1 MHLRHK
7 LLPLSLSLLLAAC
20 SSQPEQ
26 SAPVEQQA
34 PVSKPPVIEIPQATG
49 AIPRPEPL
57 SASGNRDYWIGK
69 QKNEVWRD
77 IKHYSEEGTASW
89 LSPDLDGQKTANGD
103 VLDSKLFSAAH
114 RNLPIPSYVRVT
126 NLNNG
131 LETIVRVNDRGPFN
145 SPNLIDL
152 SYAAAKQLE
161 MVDSGEARVRLELIS
176 DTPDQMVI
184 MEPMKPIE
192 MTPTTPAA
200 AASNTMSQ
208 DGFLGEPTAL
218 AMATP
223 ATDPAPAPVK
233 APTAKPAQAAPVK
246 AAPVKAAPAKAAAP
260 ASSGDGKMI
269 QVLASGSRERAEA
282 MGKVMTQRY
291 GVPYRVDAHGAIFRV
306 LIGPVAADQQASVL
320 EKVRQGGLE
329 QAFIV
334 P

>member
-26 SAPVEQQA
+26 SAPIEPQA

-69 QKNEVWRD
+69 QKHEVWRD

-126 NLNNG
+126 NLDNG

-145 SPNLIDL
+145 SPRLIDL

-200 AASNTMSQ
+200 ASNTVSQ

-223 ATDPAPAPVK
+223 ASEPAPVK
-233 APTAKPAQAAPVK
+233 APAATPTK
-246 AAPVKAAPAKAAAP
+246 AAPVKSAPAKAAAP

-269 QVLASGSRERAEA
+269 QVLASGSRDRAEA

-291 GVPYRVDAHGAIFRV
+291 GVPYRIDAHGAIFRV

>member
-26 SAPVEQQA
+26 SAPVEPQT

-57 SASGNRDYWIGK
+57 STSGNRDYWIGK
-69 QKNEVWRD
+69 QKHEVWRD

-126 NLNNG
+126 NLDNG

-145 SPNLIDL
+145 SPRLIDL

-200 AASNTMSQ
+200 ASNTLSQ

-223 ATDPAPAPVK
+223 AADPAPVK
-233 APTAKPAQAAPVK
+233 APAAKPAK
-246 AAPVKAAPAKAAAP
+246 AAPVKPAPAKAAAP

-269 QVLASGSRERAEA
+269 QVLASGSRDRAEA

-291 GVPYRVDAHGAIFRV
+291 GLPYRIDAHGAIFRV

>member
-26 SAPVEQQA
+26 SAPVEPQA

-69 QKNEVWRD
+69 QKHEVWRD

-126 NLNNG
+126 NLDNG

-145 SPNLIDL
+145 SPRLIDL

-200 AASNTMSQ
+200 ASNTLSQ

-223 ATDPAPAPVK
+223 AAAPPPVK
-233 APTAKPAQAAPVK
+233 APVAKPAK
-246 AAPVKAAPAKAAAP
+246 AAPVKSTTAKAAAP

-269 QVLASGSRERAEA
+269 QVLASGSRDRAEA

-291 GVPYRVDAHGAIFRV
+291 GVPYRIDAHGAIFRV

>member
-26 SAPVEQQA
+26 SAPVEPQA

-49 AIPRPEPL
+49 AIPRPESL

-69 QKNEVWRD
+69 QKHEVWRD

-126 NLNNG
+126 NLDNG

-145 SPNLIDL
+145 SPRLIDL

-200 AASNTMSQ
+200 ASNTLSQ

-223 ATDPAPAPVK
+223 AADPAPVK
-233 APTAKPAQAAPVK
+233 APAAKPAK
-246 AAPVKAAPAKAAAP
+246 AAPVKPAPAKAAAP
-260 ASSGDGKMI
+260 ASSGNGKMI
-269 QVLASGSRERAEA
+269 QVLASGSRDRAEA

-291 GVPYRVDAHGAIFRV
+291 GVPYRIDAHGAIFRV

>member
-20 SSQPEQ
+20 SSQPEH
-26 SAPVEQQA
+26 SAPVEPQA

-69 QKNEVWRD
+69 QKHEVWRD

-126 NLNNG
+126 NLDNG

-145 SPNLIDL
+145 SPRLIDL

-200 AASNTMSQ
+200 ASNALSQ

-223 ATDPAPAPVK
+223 AADPAPVK
-233 APTAKPAQAAPVK
+233 APAAKPAK
-246 AAPVKAAPAKAAAP
+246 AAPVKPAPAKAAAP
-260 ASSGDGKMI
+260 AGSGDGKMI
-269 QVLASGSRERAEA
+269 QVLASGSRDRAEA

-291 GVPYRVDAHGAIFRV
+291 GVPYRIDAHGAIFRV

>member
-26 SAPVEQQA
+26 SAPVEPQA

-69 QKNEVWRD
+69 QKHEVWRD

-126 NLNNG
+126 NLDNG
-131 LETIVRVNDRGPFN
+131 QETIVRVNDRGPFN
-145 SPNLIDL
+145 SPRLIDL

-200 AASNTMSQ
+200 ASNTLSQ

-223 ATDPAPAPVK
+223 AADPAPVK
-233 APTAKPAQAAPVK
+233 APAAKPAKAVPVK
-246 AAPVKAAPAKAAAP
+246 PTPAKAAAP

-269 QVLASGSRERAEA
+269 QVLASGSRDRAEA

-291 GVPYRVDAHGAIFRV
+291 GVPYRIDAHGAIFRV

>member
-26 SAPVEQQA
+26 SAPIEPQA

-69 QKNEVWRD
+69 QKHEVWRD

-126 NLNNG
+126 NLDNG

-145 SPNLIDL
+145 SPRLIDL

-200 AASNTMSQ
+200 ASNTLSQ

-223 ATDPAPAPVK
+223 AAEPAPVK
-233 APTAKPAQAAPVK
+233 APAAKPAK
-246 AAPVKAAPAKAAAP
+246 AAPVKPAPAKAAEP

-269 QVLASGSRERAEA
+269 QVLASGSRDRAEA

-291 GVPYRVDAHGAIFRV
+291 GVPYRIDAHGAIFRV
-306 LIGPVAADQQASVL
+306 LIGPVAADQQTSVL

>member
-26 SAPVEQQA
+26 TAPVELPPA
-34 PVSKPPVIEIPQATG
+34 SKPPVIEIPQATG

-89 LSPDLDGQKTANGD
+89 LSQDLDGQKTANGD

-126 NLNNG
+126 NLDNG

-145 SPNLIDL
+145 SPHLIDL

-161 MVDSGEARVRLELIS
+161 MVDSGEARVRLELIN

-200 AASNTMSQ
+200 AAPNTLSP

-223 ATDPAPAPVK
+223 AAEPAPVK
-233 APTAKPAQAAPVK
+233 APAAKPAPAK
-246 AAPVKAAPAKAAAP
+246 AAAATVAKPAPAQAAAP

>member
-26 SAPVEQQA
+26 SAPIEPQA

-69 QKNEVWRD
+69 QKHEVWRD

-126 NLNNG
+126 NLDNG

-145 SPNLIDL
+145 SPRLIDL

-200 AASNTMSQ
+200 ASNTLSQ

-223 ATDPAPAPVK
+223 APVK
-233 APTAKPAQAAPVK
+233 APAAKPAK
-246 AAPVKAAPAKAAAP
+246 AAPVKPAPAKAAAP

-269 QVLASGSRERAEA
+269 QVLASGSRDRAEA

-291 GVPYRVDAHGAIFRV
+291 GVPYRIDAHGAIFRV
-306 LIGPVAADQQASVL
+306 LIGPVAADQQTSVL

>member
-26 SAPVEQQA
+26 SVPVEPQA

-69 QKNEVWRD
+69 QKHEVWRD

-126 NLNNG
+126 NLDNG

-145 SPNLIDL
+145 SPRLIDL

-200 AASNTMSQ
+200 ASNTLSQ

-218 AMATP
+218 AMATS
-223 ATDPAPAPVK
+223 AAEPAPVK
-233 APTAKPAQAAPVK
+233 APAAKPAK
-246 AAPVKAAPAKAAAP
+246 AAPVKPAPAKAAAP

-269 QVLASGSRERAEA
+269 QVLASGSRDRAEA

-291 GVPYRVDAHGAIFRV
+291 GVPYRIDAHGAIFRV

>member
-26 SAPVEQQA
+26 SAPVEPQA

-69 QKNEVWRD
+69 QKHEVWRD

-126 NLNNG
+126 NLDNG

-145 SPNLIDL
+145 SPRLIDL

-200 AASNTMSQ
+200 ASNTLSQ

-223 ATDPAPAPVK
+223 AAEPAPVK
-233 APTAKPAQAAPVK
+233 APAATPAK
-246 AAPVKAAPAKAAAP
+246 AAPVKPAPAKAAAP
-260 ASSGDGKMI
+260 ASSGNGKMI
-269 QVLASGSRERAEA
+269 QVLASGSRDRAEA

-291 GVPYRVDAHGAIFRV
+291 GVPYRIDAHGAIFRV

>member
-26 SAPVEQQA
+26 SAPVEPQA

-69 QKNEVWRD
+69 QKHEVWRD

-126 NLNNG
+126 NLDNG

-145 SPNLIDL
+145 SPRLIDL

-200 AASNTMSQ
+200 ASNTLSQ

-223 ATDPAPAPVK
+223 AADPAPVK
-233 APTAKPAQAAPVK
+233 ALAATPAK
-246 AAPVKAAPAKAAAP
+246 AAPVKPAPAKAAAP

-269 QVLASGSRERAEA
+269 QVLASGSRDRAEA

-291 GVPYRVDAHGAIFRV
+291 GVPYRIDAHGAIFRV

>member
-26 SAPVEQQA
+26 SAPVEPQA

-57 SASGNRDYWIGK
+57 SANGNRDYWIGK
-69 QKNEVWRD
+69 QKHEVWRD

-126 NLNNG
+126 NLDNG

-145 SPNLIDL
+145 SPRLIDL

-200 AASNTMSQ
+200 ASNTLSQ

-223 ATDPAPAPVK
+223 AAEPAPVK
-233 APTAKPAQAAPVK
+233 APAAKPAK
-246 AAPVKAAPAKAAAP
+246 AAPVKPAPAKAAAP
-260 ASSGDGKMI
+260 AGSGDGKMI
-269 QVLASGSRERAEA
+269 QVLASGSRDRAEA

-291 GVPYRVDAHGAIFRV
+291 GVPYRIDAHGAIFRV

>member
-26 SAPVEQQA
+26 SAPVEPQA

-69 QKNEVWRD
+69 QKHEVWRD

-126 NLNNG
+126 NLDNG

-145 SPNLIDL
+145 SPRLIDL

-200 AASNTMSQ
+200 ASNTLSQ

-223 ATDPAPAPVK
+223 AAEPAPVK
-233 APTAKPAQAAPVK
+233 TPAAK
-246 AAPVKAAPAKAAAP
+246 P

-269 QVLASGSRERAEA
+269 QVLASGSRDRAEA

-291 GVPYRVDAHGAIFRV
+291 GVPYRIDAHGAIFRV
-306 LIGPVAADQQASVL
+306 LIGPIAADQQASVL

>member
-26 SAPVEQQA
+26 SAPVEPQA

-126 NLNNG
+126 NMDNG

-145 SPNLIDL
+145 SPRLIDL

-200 AASNTMSQ
+200 AASNTLSQ

-223 ATDPAPAPVK
+223 AAEPAPVK
-233 APTAKPAQAAPVK
+233 APTAKRAQAEPVK
-246 AAPVKAAPAKAAAP
+246 PAPAKAAAP

>member
-1 MHLRHK
+1 M
-7 LLPLSLSLLLAAC
+7 LAAC

-26 SAPVEQQA
+26 SAPVEPQA

-69 QKNEVWRD
+69 QKHEVWRD

-126 NLNNG
+126 NMDNG

-145 SPNLIDL
+145 SPRLIDL

-200 AASNTMSQ
+200 ASNTLSQ

-223 ATDPAPAPVK
+223 AAEPAPVK
-233 APTAKPAQAAPVK
+233 TPAAKPAK
-246 AAPVKAAPAKAAAP
+246 AAPVKPAPAKAAAP

-269 QVLASGSRERAEA
+269 QVLASGSRDRAEA

-291 GVPYRVDAHGAIFRV
+291 GVPYRIDAHGAIFRV

>member
-26 SAPVEQQA
+26 SAPVEPQA

-57 SASGNRDYWIGK
+57 STSGNRDYWIGK
-69 QKNEVWRD
+69 QKYEVWRD

-126 NLNNG
+126 NLDNG

-145 SPNLIDL
+145 SPRLIDL

-200 AASNTMSQ
+200 ASNTLSQ

-223 ATDPAPAPVK
+223 AAEPAPVK
-233 APTAKPAQAAPVK
+233 APAATPAK
-246 AAPVKAAPAKAAAP
+246 AAPVKPAPAKAAAP

-269 QVLASGSRERAEA
+269 QVLASGSRDRAEA

-291 GVPYRVDAHGAIFRV
+291 GVPYRIDAHGAIFRV
-306 LIGPVAADQQASVL
+306 LIGPVAVDQQASVL

>member
-26 SAPVEQQA
+26 SAPVEPQA

-69 QKNEVWRD
+69 QKHEVWRD

-126 NLNNG
+126 NLDNG

-145 SPNLIDL
+145 SSRLIDL

-200 AASNTMSQ
+200 ASNTLSQ

-223 ATDPAPAPVK
+223 AAEPAPVK
-233 APTAKPAQAAPVK
+233 APAATPAK
-246 AAPVKAAPAKAAAP
+246 AAPVKPAPAKAAAP

-269 QVLASGSRERAEA
+269 QVLASGSRDRAEA

-291 GVPYRVDAHGAIFRV
+291 GVPYRIDAHGAIFRV

>member
-26 SAPVEQQA
+26 SAPVEPQA

-69 QKNEVWRD
+69 QKHEVWRD

-126 NLNNG
+126 NLDNG

-145 SPNLIDL
+145 SPRLIDL

-176 DTPDQMVI
+176 DTPDQMMI

-200 AASNTMSQ
+200 ASNTLSQ

-223 ATDPAPAPVK
+223 AADPAPVK
-233 APTAKPAQAAPVK
+233 APAATPAKAV
-246 AAPVKAAPAKAAAP
+246 PAKAAAP

-269 QVLASGSRERAEA
+269 QVLASGSRDRAEA

-291 GVPYRVDAHGAIFRV
+291 GVPYRIDAHGAIFRV

>member
-26 SAPVEQQA
+26 TAPVEPQA

-103 VLDSKLFSAAH
+103 ALDSKLFSAAH

-126 NLNNG
+126 NLDNG

-145 SPNLIDL
+145 SPRLIDL

-161 MVDSGEARVRLELIS
+161 MVDSGEARVRLELIN

-200 AASNTMSQ
+200 AAPKTLSQ

-223 ATDPAPAPVK
+223 AADPAPVK
-233 APTAKPAQAAPVK
+233 APAAKPAKAVPVK
-246 AAPVKAAPAKAAAP
+246 PAAAKAAAP

-269 QVLASGSRERAEA
+269 QVLASGSQERAEA

>member
-26 SAPVEQQA
+26 SVPVEPQA

-69 QKNEVWRD
+69 QKHEVWRD

-103 VLDSKLFSAAH
+103 VLNSKLFSAAH

-126 NLNNG
+126 NLDNG

-145 SPNLIDL
+145 SPRLIDL

-161 MVDSGEARVRLELIS
+161 MVNNGEARVRLELIS

-200 AASNTMSQ
+200 ASNTVSQ

-223 ATDPAPAPVK
+223 AADPAPVK
-233 APTAKPAQAAPVK
+233 APAAKPAK
-246 AAPVKAAPAKAAAP
+246 AAPVKPAPAKAAAP

-269 QVLASGSRERAEA
+269 QVLASGSRDRAEA

-291 GVPYRVDAHGAIFRV
+291 GVPYRIDAHGAIFRV

>member
-26 SAPVEQQA
+26 SAPVEPQA

-69 QKNEVWRD
+69 QKHEVWRD

-126 NLNNG
+126 NLDNG

-145 SPNLIDL
+145 SPRLIDL

-200 AASNTMSQ
+200 ASNTLSQ

-218 AMATP
+218 AMATS
-223 ATDPAPAPVK
+223 AAEPAPVK
-233 APTAKPAQAAPVK
+233 APAAKPAK
-246 AAPVKAAPAKAAAP
+246 AAPVKPAPAKATAP

-269 QVLASGSRERAEA
+269 QVLASGSRDRAEA

-291 GVPYRVDAHGAIFRV
+291 GVPYRIDAHGAIFRV

>member
-26 SAPVEQQA
+26 SAPVEPQA

-126 NLNNG
+126 NLDNG

-161 MVDSGEARVRLELIS
+161 MVDSGAARVRLELIN

-200 AASNTMSQ
+200 AAPVAQ
-208 DGFLGEPTAL
+208 DGFVGQPTER
-218 AMATP
+218 AMA
-223 ATDPAPAPVK
+223 
-233 APTAKPAQAAPVK
+233 APTAK
-246 AAPVKAAPAKAAAP
+246 AAPVKAPAAKPAKAPATKPAPAKAAAP
-260 ASSGDGKMI
+260 ASGGDGKMI

-291 GVPYRVDAHGAIFRV
+291 GVPYRIDSHGALFRV
-306 LIGPVAADQQASVL
+306 LIGPVAADQQAATL

>member
-26 SAPVEQQA
+26 SAPVEPQA

-69 QKNEVWRD
+69 QKHEVWRD

-126 NLNNG
+126 NLDNG

-145 SPNLIDL
+145 SPRLIDL

-200 AASNTMSQ
+200 ASNTLSQ
-208 DGFLGEPTAL
+208 DGFLGEPT
-218 AMATP
+218 
-223 ATDPAPAPVK
+223 PVK
-233 APTAKPAQAAPVK
+233 APAATPAK
-246 AAPVKAAPAKAAAP
+246 AAPVKPAPAKTAAP

-269 QVLASGSRERAEA
+269 QVLASGSRDRAEA

-291 GVPYRVDAHGAIFRV
+291 GVPYRIDAHGAIFRV
-306 LIGPVAADQQASVL
+306 LIGPVAADQLTSVL

>member
-26 SAPVEQQA
+26 SAPVKPQA

-69 QKNEVWRD
+69 QKHEVWRD

-126 NLNNG
+126 NLDNG

-145 SPNLIDL
+145 SPRLIDL

-200 AASNTMSQ
+200 ASNTLSQ

-218 AMATP
+218 AMATS
-223 ATDPAPAPVK
+223 AAEPAPVK
-233 APTAKPAQAAPVK
+233 APAAKPAK
-246 AAPVKAAPAKAAAP
+246 AAPVKPAPAKAAAP

-269 QVLASGSRERAEA
+269 QVLASGSRDRAEA

-291 GVPYRVDAHGAIFRV
+291 GVPYRIDAHGAIFRV

>member
-1 MHLRHK
+1 MHFRHK

-26 SAPVEQQA
+26 SAPVEPQA

-69 QKNEVWRD
+69 QKHEVWRD

-126 NLNNG
+126 NMDNG

-145 SPNLIDL
+145 SPRLIDL

-200 AASNTMSQ
+200 ASNTVSQ

-223 ATDPAPAPVK
+223 AADPAPVK
-233 APTAKPAQAAPVK
+233 APAAKPAKAVPVK
-246 AAPVKAAPAKAAAP
+246 PTPAKAAAP

-269 QVLASGSRERAEA
+269 QVLASGSRDRAEA

-291 GVPYRVDAHGAIFRV
+291 GVPYRIDAHGAIFRV

>member
-26 SAPVEQQA
+26 SAPVEPQA

-69 QKNEVWRD
+69 QKHEVWRD

-126 NLNNG
+126 NLDNG

-145 SPNLIDL
+145 SPRLIDL

-192 MTPTTPAA
+192 MTPITPA
-200 AASNTMSQ
+200 AASNTLSQ

-223 ATDPAPAPVK
+223 A
-233 APTAKPAQAAPVK
+233 K
-246 AAPVKAAPAKAAAP
+246 AAPVKPAPAKAAAP

-269 QVLASGSRERAEA
+269 QVLASGSRDRAEA

-291 GVPYRVDAHGAIFRV
+291 GVPYRIDAHGAIFRV

>member
-26 SAPVEQQA
+26 SAPVEPQA

-69 QKNEVWRD
+69 QKHEVWRD

-126 NLNNG
+126 NLDNG

-145 SPNLIDL
+145 SLRLIDL

-200 AASNTMSQ
+200 ASNTLSQ

-223 ATDPAPAPVK
+223 AAEPAPVK
-233 APTAKPAQAAPVK
+233 APAAKPAK
-246 AAPVKAAPAKAAAP
+246 AAPVNPAPAKAAAP

-269 QVLASGSRERAEA
+269 QVLASGSRDRAEA

-291 GVPYRVDAHGAIFRV
+291 GVPYRIDAHSAIFRV

>member
-26 SAPVEQQA
+26 SAPVEPQA

-69 QKNEVWRD
+69 QKHEVWRD

-126 NLNNG
+126 NLDNG

-145 SPNLIDL
+145 SPRLIDL

-161 MVDSGEARVRLELIS
+161 MVNSGEARVRLELIS

-200 AASNTMSQ
+200 ASNTLSQ

-223 ATDPAPAPVK
+223 AAEPAPVK
-233 APTAKPAQAAPVK
+233 TPAAKPAK
-246 AAPVKAAPAKAAAP
+246 AAPVKSTTAKAAAP

-269 QVLASGSRERAEA
+269 QVLASGSRDRAEA

-291 GVPYRVDAHGAIFRV
+291 GVPYRIDAHGAIFRV